1 MTRRVYRSK
10 DDRVIAGVCGGLAKY
25 FDIDPVIVRII
36 AVLSVFASGLGLLAY
51 LIFWLVV
58 PLEESEA
65 AKPGDTVKANV
76 EEMKDAANELGQD
89 LRAALGEGDADPEQ
103 RARLRSRHLGWIGI
117 AIIAVGVLILLSNLN
132 IFWWFH
138 WGILWPIPVIAIG
151 VLVVVA
157 ARRK

>member
-36 AVLSVFASGLGLLAY
+36 AVLSVFASGLGFLAY

-58 PLEESEA
+58 PLEESDAAEA
-65 AKPGDTVKANV
+65 KDAVKANV
-76 EEMKDAANELGQD
+76 EEMKGAANELGRD
-89 LRAALGEGDADPEQ
+89 IRAALGGDDDPEQ
-103 RARLRSRHLGWIGI
+103 RERLRGRRLNWIGI
-117 AIIAVGVLILLSNLN
+117 TIIAVGVLILLSNLN

-138 WGILWPIPVIAIG
+138 WGVLWPIPVIVIG